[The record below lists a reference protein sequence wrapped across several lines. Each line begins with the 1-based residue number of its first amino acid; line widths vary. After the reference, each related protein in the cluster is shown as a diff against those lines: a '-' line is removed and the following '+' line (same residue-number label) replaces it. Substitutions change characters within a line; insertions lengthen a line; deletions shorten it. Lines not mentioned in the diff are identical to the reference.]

1 MQQKTGL
8 VLEGGAMRGMYT
20 AGILDVLMEHH
31 VVFDG
36 AIGVSAGAAFGCN
49 YKSQQIGRSIRYNLK
64 YCKNKHYCSI
74 YSLIR
79 TGDLYGG
86 EFCYHKLPK
95 ELDLFDVPTYTANP
109 MPFYVVATDVKSG
122 KPVYH
127 RADRGD
133 DADMEWFRASASMP
147 LVSNIV
153 RIGDKHLLDGGMSDP
168 IPLAYFQSLGY
179 SRNVVILTQPR
190 GYRKKKNQSLPL
202 LRAMMHRYPKAI
214 EVMANRHLVYNRST
228 ELVLDSE
235 RAGDSFVLAPKES
248 LPIKRICRD
257 PELLQQTYDIG
268 RKQALEM
275 LPELLRFLA
284 QEPKV

>member
-49 YKSQQIGRSIRYNLK
+49 YKSRQIGRSIRYNLK

-153 RIGDKHLLDGGMSDP
+153 RIGNRHLLDGGMSDP

-235 RAGDSFVLAPKES
+235 RAGDSFVFAPKEP

-275 LPELLRFLA
+275 LPDLLRFLA

>member
-31 VVFDG
+31 VVLDG

-49 YKSQQIGRSIRYNLK
+49 YKSRQIGRSIRYNLK
-64 YCKNKHYCSI
+64 YCKNKHYCSV

-86 EFCYHKLPK
+86 EFCYHKLPT

-109 MPFYVVATDVKSG
+109 MPFYVVATDVESG

-127 RADRGD
+127 RADRAD
-133 DADMEWFRASASMP
+133 DTDMEWFRASASMP

-153 RIGDKHLLDGGMSDP
+153 QIGDKHLLDGGMSDP

-190 GYRKKKNQSLPL
+190 GYRKTENKSLPL
-202 LRAMMHRYPKAI
+202 LRVMLRKYPNAVK
-214 EVMANRHLVYNRST
+214 VMANRHLVYNRT
-228 ELVLDSE
+228 TQFVLDSE
-235 RAGDSFVLAPKES
+235 QAGDTFVFAPKES

-268 RKQALEM
+268 RKQALEL
-275 LPELLRFLA
+275 LPDLLRFLGKEEKA
-284 QEPKV
+284 

>member
-31 VVFDG
+31 VTFDG

-64 YCKNKHYCSI
+64 YCKNKHYCSV
-74 YSLIR
+74 YSLIH

-86 EFCYHKLPK
+86 EFCYHKLPN

-109 MPFYVVATDVKSG
+109 MAFYVVATDVESG
-122 KPVYH
+122 EAVYH
-127 RADRGD
+127 RADR
-133 DADMEWFRASASMP
+133 ADYTDLEWFRASASMP
-147 LVSNIV
+147 LVSNV
-153 RIGDKHLLDGGMSDP
+153 VKIGGRHLLDGGMTDP
-168 IPLAYFQSLGY
+168 VPLKYFQSLGY

-190 GYRKKKNQSLPL
+190 SYRKTENKSQPFVRMM
-202 LRAMMHRYPKAI
+202 LRKYPNAI
-214 EVMANRHLVYNRST
+214 KVMENRHRVYNQT
-228 ELVLDSE
+228 TQYVLDAE
-235 RAGDSFVLAPKES
+235 QAGDTFVFAPKEP

-257 PELLQQTYDIG
+257 PRLLQETYDIG
-268 RKQALEM
+268 RAHALEL
-275 LPELLRFLA
+275 LPDLLRFLG
-284 QEPKV
+284 QEDKA

>member
-168 IPLAYFQSLGY
+168 ILLAYFQSLGY

>member
-74 YSLIR
+74 YSLIC

>member
-49 YKSQQIGRSIRYNLK
+49 YKSRQIGRSIRYNLK

-153 RIGDKHLLDGGMSDP
+153 RIGNRHLLDGGMSDP

-214 EVMANRHLVYNRST
+214 EVMANRHLVYNCST

-235 RAGDSFVLAPKES
+235 RAGDSFVFAPKES

-268 RKQALEM
+268 RKQALEI
-275 LPELLRFLA
+275 LPDLLRFLA